1 MQAQAVWPADAS
13 RPAQQFTFQ
22 TPCVVRLD
30 LQTST
35 TKKRPDGSYP
45 TMIQLHFCVPVSPT
59 RFRVN
64 TIFLYAHHRTRARHT
79 THALATLT
87 TAHARPLTPHT
98 HDRT

>member
-13 RPAQQFTFQ
+13 RPAQRFTFQ
-22 TPCVVRLD
+22 APCVVRLD

-79 THALATLT
+79 HTTRHDTHHSTRS
-87 TAHARPLTPHT
+87 TAHTAHT
-98 HDRT
+98 